1 MSGITNSEIES
12 ETTNLTE
19 ANVHLNGRKPQY
31 DTETKTEIQTD
42 ILNMETEILT
52 QMQTEMQIEMQA
64 DIKTQKEIEKEIEKE
79 IALDTLIMPTT
90 TATTTATTTTAT
102 ATTRRC
108 RLRNNSSIAK
118 EEFLGTDASSPQGQE
133 VRFLHSQLLNCH
145 NYSQ

>member
-42 ILNMETEILT
+42 ILNMETEIQT
-52 QMQTEMQIEMQA
+52 EMQTEMQTDTKTE
-64 DIKTQKEIEKEIEKE
+64 IKTQKKIEKEIVSE
-79 IALDTLIMPTT
+79 TLIMPTT